1 MDISFLPLLREMETD
16 RTTRAAI
23 NTRGCLEFLQ
33 GTKGHPG
40 NALAFNGRHTLG
52 QPLLRIISSN
62 CAALAG
68 FLLGIVLSPVFVL
81 LG

>member
-1 MDISFLPLLREMETD
+1 METD

-40 NALAFNGRHTLG
+40 NALAFDSRHTLG
-52 QPLLRIISSN
+52 QPLL
-62 CAALAG
+62 AAILLVVRAG
-68 FLLGIVLSPVFVL
+68 ILVVHALDVYRS
-81 LG
+81 